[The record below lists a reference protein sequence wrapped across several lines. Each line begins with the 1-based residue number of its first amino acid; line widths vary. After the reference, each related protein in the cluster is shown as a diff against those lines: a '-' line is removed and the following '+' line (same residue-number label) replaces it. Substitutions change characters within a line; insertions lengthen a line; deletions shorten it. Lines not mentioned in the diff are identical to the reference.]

1 MNVAIGFIFLYFLT
15 LSADLINVDIGFFK
29 LKLPHLVG
37 FSMLALLAL
46 FQRGIFLERRYFFCF
61 IGILASVLFSSLF
74 SCCFHR
80 SFVYS
85 AVWVFTFFSYFLTPV
100 NLIKFLEENKLIR
113 IYLASYF
120 VIGSYAVLQFLS
132 SMVGII
138 LPFSV
143 QQMIFVRG
151 SGFAHEPS
159 FYALYA
165 IPFVVFL
172 NSRWL
177 LTKVYE
183 EKSGQ
188 KCFSLPFGYKGLI
201 YANLCLLAST
211 STTAVLSYLVFFVVI
226 LLIKKSA
233 INRLFF
239 SGLRRKLL
247 KLSML
252 FSLCFVG
259 CACVFFE
266 LFKKTFL
273 KFFFVGILHE
283 SFQDRFEGIVSAV
296 NVFLKYPLFGVG
308 LGGIGP
314 YLYLNEYSPDFQ
326 GQITEINRLL
336 IHHFEATNVFTE
348 ILGSLGILGFVAFSC
363 LLALIGNGFRK
374 ILKDRRMLPSE
385 RINVLSFLIS
395 IVVILICLQVNQ
407 GLFRT
412 YIWVHLGFGVGYVMK
427 IRANCR
433 TREEAEKGKPF
444 SV

>member
-15 LSADLINVDIGFFK
+15 LSADLIYVDIGFFK

-37 FSMLALLAL
+37 FSMVALLAI
-46 FQRGIFLERRYFFCF
+46 FQKGIFLERRYFFCF
-61 IGILASVLFSSLF
+61 MGILASVLFSSLF

-85 AVWVFTFFSYFLTPV
+85 LVWVFTFFSYFLTPV
-100 NLIKFLEENKLIR
+100 NLIKFFDENKLLR
-113 IYLASYF
+113 VYLASYF
-120 VIGSYAVLQFLS
+120 AIGSYAVLQFFS

-177 LTKVYE
+177 LTKVYNQKTDR
-183 EKSGQ
+183 KSLLRPLGIA
-188 KCFSLPFGYKGLI
+188 GLI
-201 YANLCLLAST
+201 YANLCLLVST
-211 STTAVLSYLVFFVVI
+211 STTAVLSYLVFFAVVMF
-226 LLIKKSA
+226 IKKSA
-233 INRLFF
+233 VNRLHF

-247 KLSML
+247 KLSMF
-252 FSLCFVG
+252 FSVCFTV

-283 SFQDRFEGIVSAV
+283 SFQDRLEGIISAV
-296 NVFLKYPLFGVG
+296 NVFFQYPLFGVG

-314 YLYLNEYSPDFQ
+314 YLYLSEYSPDFQ
-326 GQITEINRLL
+326 GQLTEINRLL
-336 IHHFEATNVFTE
+336 IHQFEATNVFTE
-348 ILGSLGILGFVAFSC
+348 ILGSLGIVGFVAFSC
-363 LLALIGNGFRK
+363 LLVVIWNAFRK
-374 ILKDRRMLPSE
+374 ILNDRRLLPTE
-385 RINVLSFLIS
+385 RVNILSFLIS

-412 YIWVHLGFGVGYVMK
+412 YIWVHLGLSVGYVMK
-427 IRANCR
+427 VRENCK
-433 TREEAEKGKPF
+433 TREE
-444 SV
+444 